1 MVKIVLFVING
12 LMNFKEESMKYLKQS
27 LQILCLLAFAS
38 SAFAQTHE
46 VLMKNRG
53 TGGPMI
59 YEPDY
64 LEIQPGDTVKFI
76 RKHKSHNAASIAEL
90 SPAGYPGFMGKI
102 DEEIEVT
109 YDNAGFY
116 GIKCTPHYAQGMVM
130 LIKVGDASLPESYRA
145 FKAPGIADKRFQEI
159 YARID
164 KR

>member
-1 MVKIVLFVING
+1 
-12 LMNFKEESMKYLKQS
+12 MKYLKLS
-27 LQILCLLAFAS
+27 LKVLCLLTIAS
-38 SAFAQTHE
+38 SAFAETHE

-53 TGGPMI
+53 SAGPMV

-90 SPAGYPGFMGKI
+90 SPAGSFVFMGKI
-102 DEEIEVT
+102 DEEIEVK

-130 LIKVGDASLPESYRA
+130 LIKVGDATLPDSYRA

>member
-1 MVKIVLFVING
+1 
-12 LMNFKEESMKYLKQS
+12 MNSLKKS
-27 LQILCLLAFAS
+27 LNVLCLLVLTA

-53 TGGPMI
+53 SAGPMV

-90 SPAGYPGFMGKI
+90 SPAGYPGFIGKI
-102 DEEIEVT
+102 DEEIAVK

-116 GIKCTPHYAQGMVM
+116 GIKCTQSCGHVLRSHHRDERRSSGNAGP
-130 LIKVGDASLPESYRA
+130 SLHHFHPRESPRLVWH
-145 FKAPGIADKRFQEI
+145 
-159 YARID
+159 
-164 KR
+164 

>member
-1 MVKIVLFVING
+1 
-12 LMNFKEESMKYLKQS
+12 MKYVKQS
-27 LQILCLLAFAS
+27 LKALCLLALTT
-38 SAFAQTHE
+38 SACAQTHE

-53 TGGPMI
+53 SAGPMV

-90 SPAGYPGFMGKI
+90 SPAGYPGFIGKI
-102 DEEIEVT
+102 DEEIAVK
-109 YDNAGFY
+109 YDDAGFY

-130 LIKVGDASLPESYRA
+130 LIKVGDATLPDTYRA

-159 YARID
+159 YSRIE
-164 KR
+164 KQ

>member
-1 MVKIVLFVING
+1 MKIVLFVING
-12 LMNFKEESMKYLKQS
+12 LMNFKEESMKYVKQS

-53 TGGPMI
+53 AGGPMV